1 VRSTSCSDRAL
12 RGGDAEQGSEC
23 GMPGAP
29 PVEAEDEFVEVG
41 LEMLAAQPVVYAQG
55 PDLDVGE
62 DPVNPREHDVG
73 GHLADDMRI
82 VGEAG
87 SAGISGPTIGFGG
100 GAGDEVGREKGTEA
114 GGRVI
119 GDLVQPDAAGT
130 KTSVLDLEG
139 ADDQHFALMAAPAP
153 AGDRIM
159 LAAAHDFGFVDLD
172 KAGQRFSVRSQQ
184 PPTPLTNRSGSS
196 LA

>member
-1 VRSTSCSDRAL
+1 MR
-12 RGGDAEQGSEC
+12 
-23 GMPGAP
+23 MPGAP

-153 AGDRIM
+153 AGDRIV
-159 LAAAHDFGFVDLD
+159 LAGHMISVSSTSTRPASGF
-172 KAGQRFSVRSQQ
+172 
-184 PPTPLTNRSGSS
+184 RSGASMLRRS
-196 LA
+196 LAQSSQSELALQLQR